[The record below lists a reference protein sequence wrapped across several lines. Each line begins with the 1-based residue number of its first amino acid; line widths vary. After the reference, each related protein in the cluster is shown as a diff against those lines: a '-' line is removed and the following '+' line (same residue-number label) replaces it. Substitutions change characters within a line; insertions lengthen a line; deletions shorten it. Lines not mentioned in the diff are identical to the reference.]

1 MEAMPDGL
9 QVAGCVVVVKDVVQN
24 DEHDLQARAHFLSLF
39 DEISHDGSLQLRS
52 ATRESCELLSS
63 QRVADPESMSPSCF
77 ARHALKCKST
87 THKHYSPGSSIRVVC

>member
-24 DEHDLQARAHFLSLF
+24 DVHDLQARAHFLSLF

-52 ATRESCELLSS
+52 ATRESCELLS
-63 QRVADPESMSPSCF
+63 QTES
-77 ARHALKCKST
+77 
-87 THKHYSPGSSIRVVC
+87 